1 MLVSG
6 VRGRSVE
13 MVKVFNERLFFKER
27 EKVKYFLAVVSIVV
41 LTGAVV
47 QPVAAVDVTAEMDFN
62 SAYVFRGKTLNDG
75 WVVQPSVDITKG
87 GFDLN
92 VWGNYDIDDYNDTLD
107 SGEFSQINLKAF
119 YGRTLDWVDLG
130 VGYIEYLFPTTD
142 AGGAPG
148 TREIY
153 FSLGS
158 PLPLGFSM
166 ALDVYYVFDEVEDYY
181 SALMLAWARDII
193 E

>member
-13 MVKVFNERLFFKER
+13 MVKVFNARLFFKER
-27 EKVKYFLAVVSIVV
+27 EKVKDFLAVVSIVV

-107 SGEFSQINLKAF
+107 SGEFSQIKLKAF

-148 TREIY
+148 
-153 FSLGS
+153 
-158 PLPLGFSM
+158 P
-166 ALDVYYVFDEVEDYY
+166 
-181 SALMLAWARDII
+181 
-193 E
+193 